1 MCLYP
6 KLIKNKRYCSTKKN
20 KGIIPKCTDERFRYI
35 EAECGKCY
43 ECRKKR
49 AREWSI
55 RIHENLKY
63 EFGYFVTLT
72 ISPESMKNLME
83 IEEVK
88 EIRGNENAIAKLAL
102 RRCLE
107 RIRKQTGKSLCI
119 VTELGEENDRI
130 HLHGIV
136 FGQRAAELI
145 KQQWGYGIVYIGKYC
160 SSRTANYITK
170 YMLKEDVKHPWFTG
184 SVFTST

>member
-1 MCLYP
+1 ME
-6 KLIKNKRYCSTKKN
+6 NVTN
-20 KGIIPKCTDERFRYI
+20 AG
-35 EAECGKCY
+35 
-43 ECRKKR
+43 KKR

-88 EIRGNENAIAKLAL
+88 EIKGNENAIAKLAL

-107 RIRKQTGKSLCI
+107 RIRKQTGKSL
-119 VTELGEENDRI
+119 
-130 HLHGIV
+130 
-136 FGQRAAELI
+136 
-145 KQQWGYGIVYIGKYC
+145 
-160 SSRTANYITK
+160 
-170 YMLKEDVKHPWFTG
+170 KHWI
-184 SVFTST
+184 S

>member
-1 MCLYP
+1 MP
-6 KLIKNKRYCSTKKN
+6 NKKN
-20 KGIIPKCTDERFRYI
+20 GYNPPKCTDERFRYI

-72 ISPESMKNLME
+72 ISPESMDNLME
-83 IEEVK
+83 AEDVREMK
-88 EIRGNENAIAKLAL
+88 GNENAIAKLAL

-107 RIRKQTGKSLCI
+107 RIRKQT
-119 VTELGEENDRI
+119 D
-130 HLHGIV
+130 
-136 FGQRAAELI
+136 F
-145 KQQWGYGIVYIGKYC
+145 
-160 SSRTANYITK
+160 
-170 YMLKEDVKHPWFTG
+170 
-184 SVFTST
+184 

>member
-1 MCLYP
+1 MCLYKKTLLNP
-6 KLIKNKRYCSTKKN
+6 KYLPNKKN
-20 KGIIPKCTDERFRYI
+20 GYNPPKCTDERFRYI
-35 EAECGKCY
+35 EAECGNCY

-88 EIRGNENAIAKLAL
+88 EIKGNENAIAKLAL

-107 RIRKQTGKSLCI
+107 RIRKQTGKSLKQI
-119 VTELGEENDRI
+119 G
-130 HLHGIV
+130 
-136 FGQRAAELI
+136 RAH
-145 KQQWGYGIVYIGKYC
+145 V
-160 SSRTANYITK
+160 
-170 YMLKEDVKHPWFTG
+170 
-184 SVFTST
+184 